1 MEKLRLV
8 AAGQRSKGF
17 EWGFCC
23 SAFAI
28 AFGAR
33 YYLEGALPPGFPYLT
48 FFPAVILTG
57 FFASTRAG
65 SVVAVL
71 CGLASWYFFL
81 APQGSWALT
90 WPSVLAL
97 AFYVFI
103 VSTDLFLI
111 HVMRMA
117 LTKLGDER
125 ATSMKLAQSNKLMF
139 HELQH
144 RVSNNL
150 QVISSLLKM
159 QQRNLTNDS
168 AKQALET
175 ASARLQVVSNIQR
188 QLHNPKRQS
197 SDIGQVLRDVL
208 PEVISS
214 SGEDQRVRLQFDTQP
229 LVVTG
234 DQATQLPLSLSSWC
248 RTRWNMALASTKTRQ
263 SASKRWPRT
272 VGALCVF
279 QTMAK
284 VCPMIS
290 NPKGREAWGCGSR
303 ISLRN
308 NLGEHCAL
316 KRRTA
321 RRSPWS
327 FPWIKR
333 HLWPVKRLHNAKRPP
348 LRWPFTKG
356 NFLSR
361 LRQVVFREPHG
372 RPLQ

>member
-1 MEKLRLV
+1 MERLRLV

-17 EWGFCC
+17 EWGFCF

-125 ATSMKLAQSNKLMF
+125 ATSIKLAQSNKLMF

-208 PEVISS
+208 PEVVSS
-214 SGEDQRVRLQFDTQP
+214 SGEEQRVRLQFDTQP

-234 DQATQLPLSLSSWC
+234 DQATPIALVAVELVSNALEHGIGIDQDTTIRIETLAENGWGTLRVSDDGKGLPDDFQPERSRSLGLRIAHQFTEQLGGTLRFETQNGTQVTLEFPLDQ
-248 RTRWNMALASTKTRQ
+248 TAPLAS
-263 SASKRWPRT
+263 
-272 VGALCVF
+272 
-279 QTMAK
+279 
-284 VCPMIS
+284 
-290 NPKGREAWGCGSR
+290 
-303 ISLRN
+303 
-308 NLGEHCAL
+308 
-316 KRRTA
+316 
-321 RRSPWS
+321 
-327 FPWIKR
+327 
-333 HLWPVKRLHNAKRPP
+333 
-348 LRWPFTKG
+348 
-356 NFLSR
+356 
-361 LRQVVFREPHG
+361 
-372 RPLQ
+372 